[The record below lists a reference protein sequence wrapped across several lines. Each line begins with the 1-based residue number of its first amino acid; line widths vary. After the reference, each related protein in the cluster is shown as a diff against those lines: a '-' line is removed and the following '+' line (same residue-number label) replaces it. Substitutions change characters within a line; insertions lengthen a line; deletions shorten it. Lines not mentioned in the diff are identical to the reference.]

1 MGGTHRR
8 PLKSPP
14 RPFPRVLPKA
24 TPSPQTRPRPR
35 NKSRCFAPVSTPAGG
50 EGCPFKGSLREGL
63 GGVFCACAAPPLPG
77 PPAVFLAAAFSSVSD
92 WLAGAE
98 LHADWWRRREFET
111 FKRSAGAGRNGRQ
124 RERGWDPGSER
135 AVPGAG
141 RAESSP
147 ANRRVGVRGS
157 GPEPPWPR
165 RTPTPPPCPAP
176 PPAKGLRRGLRPP
189 AALWGRG
196 EAGPGAGGG
205 WAALPCPALPVVAG
219 AARNALSPQA
229 AAGAGGAD
237 GERGRGAA
245 GGGAGRAGPALM
257 ALPRRCPATKASP
270 PSPSPITSSAGSAP
284 STARRAR

>member
-50 EGCPFKGSLREGL
+50 EGCPFKGSLREGW

-205 WAALPCPALPVVAG
+205 WAALPCPALRCPWLPVRPVTRCPRRLQQELVA
-219 AARNALSPQA
+219 LMVS
-229 AAGAGGAD
+229 GAGG
-237 GERGRGAA
+237 RRGAV
-245 GGGAGRAGPALM
+245 RAGPG
-257 ALPRRCPATKASP
+257 RR
-270 PSPSPITSSAGSAP
+270 
-284 STARRAR
+284 